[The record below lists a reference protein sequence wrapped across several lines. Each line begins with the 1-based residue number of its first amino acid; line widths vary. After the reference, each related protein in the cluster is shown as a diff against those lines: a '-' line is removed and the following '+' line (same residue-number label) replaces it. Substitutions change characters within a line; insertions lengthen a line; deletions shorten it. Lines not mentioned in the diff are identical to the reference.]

1 MSAPRSLDDLLKQII
16 TDCDALKD
24 DAQRRADFWS
34 GLDAWLGAID
44 NHAARMRTGAGNA
57 FGARLGMPDPQAQQR
72 PEAARDA
79 LLALHF
85 GAPADASSSSARA
98 RLKACV
104 AHLGQAIGASTALA
118 QDARVR
124 QRLEL
129 AKAKLLM
136 PKDPPPPDAQLA
148 AIGLI
153 VASYR
158 ALRDAARRD

>member
-1 MSAPRSLDDLLKQII
+1 MSVPQSLDDLLKEII
-16 TDCDALKD
+16 TDCDALRD
-24 DAQRRADFWS
+24 DAHRRAGFWT
-34 GLDAWLGAID
+34 GLDGWLESID
-44 NHAARMRTGAGNA
+44 NHAARLRVGASNA
-57 FGARLGMPDPQAQQR
+57 FATRLGMPDPQAEQR

-85 GAPADASSSSARA
+85 GAPADASSRSARA

-104 AHLGQAIGASTALA
+104 THLGQAISASTALS
-118 QDARVR
+118 QDAKVR

-136 PKDPPPPDAQLA
+136 PKDPPPPDAHLA
-148 AIGLI
+148 TIGLL

-158 ALRDAARRD
+158 ALRDAAKRD

>member
-1 MSAPRSLDDLLKQII
+1 
-16 TDCDALKD
+16 
-24 DAQRRADFWS
+24 
-34 GLDAWLGAID
+34 
-44 NHAARMRTGAGNA
+44 MRGGGSA
-57 FGARLGMPDPQAQQR
+57 FGARLGMPDPQAEQR

-85 GAPADASSSSARA
+85 GAPSDASASSARV

-104 AHLGQAIGASTALA
+104 AHLGQAISASTALS
-118 QDARVR
+118 QDAKVR

-136 PKDPPPPDAQLA
+136 PKDPPPKDAHLA
-148 AIGLI
+148 VIGLL

-158 ALRDAARRD
+158 ALRDAAKKD